1 MHCAAIMTTYK
12 KTAHT
17 LRGVVFGASLLLAA
31 PLAHAQQDPE
41 GDPASR
47 RLAPGVQ
54 MSIAVEPGL
63 AVALTDPQSQR
74 TDAGFGQTL
83 KLLFGVARY
92 LEFGPTAT
100 FTTLPTSSTMPTS
113 GTSWAF
119 GGGGRVMRPHDA
131 PGGAAGLY
139 AISPWADADLLYVRT
154 GALDRI
160 GFAAAVGAAMPLDND
175 RRFWLGPYVRYFQI
189 VQGER
194 AGFDNRDA
202 KILEVGIG
210 LEVGGGLAHRR
221 ARVARVEPVAI
232 PEPPPPPSDR
242 DHDGVADDA
251 DGCPDLA
258 GPSDNAGCPV
268 KVIVQPDRIEVTNKI
283 AFEWDSARLDD
294 TSRPALDKIA
304 QTLAAN
310 PQFRVEVNGHA
321 SSEGDEAHNQTL
333 STSRA
338 TAVVNYLMT
347 RGVATDR
354 LIAKGFSSSLPAA
367 SNATA
372 AGRVTNRR
380 VEFVVDFILIT
391 EAAMP

>member
-1 MHCAAIMTTYK
+1 MTAYTPFVPI
-12 KTAHT
+12 
-17 LRGVVFGASLLLAA
+17 LRRVVLGASLLLAA
-31 PLAHAQQDPE
+31 PLAHAQPDPE

-74 TDAGFGQTL
+74 TDAGFGQSL
-83 KLLFGVARY
+83 KLLFGVGRY
-92 LEFGPTAT
+92 LELGPTAA

-154 GALDRI
+154 GSLDRI

-189 VQGER
+189 AQGER
-194 AGFDNRDA
+194 TGFDNRDA
-202 KILEVGIG
+202 KILAVGIG

-221 ARVARVEPVAI
+221 ARVARVEPVAT

-251 DGCPDLA
+251 DDCPDLA
-258 GPSDNAGCPV
+258 GPIDNAGCPV
-268 KVIVQPDRIEVTNKI
+268 KVIVEVEPDRLEVTSKI

-294 TSRPALDKIA
+294 ASRPVLDTVA

-310 PQFRVEVNGHA
+310 PRFRVEVDGHA

-333 STSRA
+333 SKSRA
-338 TAVVNYLMT
+338 TAVVDYLVT
-347 RGVATDR
+347 RGVASDR
-354 LIAKGFSSSLPAA
+354 LIAKGFSSSVPAA
-367 SNATA
+367 SNTTA
-372 AGRVTNRR
+372 AGRVANRR

-391 EAAMP
+391 EAVTP